1 MAWNDR
7 LFPVT
12 SVKSNFTYRNRMCAV
27 CHGENDLD
35 LVRCVVFLP
44 LLLLTYIAFR
54 TLRTVPGLILMNVV
68 VSLICTQIIFTISNL
83 LERAFSF
90 FTSFLTSLQGV
101 FIFFSFFTS
110 RHVLSLFQSLFERR
124 LTSNLIEASIKN
136 NTKNSAVQ
144 QNDRSSDQ

>member
-1 MAWNDR
+1 MLRGRYLLKSFNICNSCGGILHLKFAFISKNCWTFSCRIKVQKSKEDVSYVIIS
-7 LFPVT
+7 LKMFSVT
-12 SVKSNFTYRNRMCAV
+12 
-27 CHGENDLD
+27 GG
-35 LVRCVVFLP
+35 VF
-44 LLLLTYIAFR
+44 
-54 TLRTVPGLILMNVV
+54 
-68 VSLICTQIIFTISNL
+68 IFTIIDAFLQLS
-83 LERAFSF
+83 AFSF

-136 NTKNSAVQ
+136 NTKKSAVQ